1 MSILHLNIYFSK
13 KKKMLQNFVH
23 LQIGRN
29 ECTYGKKSLLIILF
43 YFLYFLTEKIKI
55 NIVQGQLLH
64 GDLIQS

>member
-1 MSILHLNIYFSK
+1 
-13 KKKMLQNFVH
+13 MLQNFVH